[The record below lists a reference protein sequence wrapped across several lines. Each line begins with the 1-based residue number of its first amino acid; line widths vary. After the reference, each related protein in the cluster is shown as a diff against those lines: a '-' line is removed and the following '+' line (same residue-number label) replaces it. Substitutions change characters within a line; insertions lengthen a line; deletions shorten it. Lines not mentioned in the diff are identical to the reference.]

1 MGNERRAAV
10 LAEMLKLVTDQWIVV
25 HGERL
30 QIRTFLSKDYH
41 PEQYPWLA
49 DGTPD
54 APDHHG
60 NSAEFDIVSPLS
72 DTPTDYRY
80 RIDLVES

>member
-1 MGNERRAAV
+1 MTEWRAAV

-25 HGERL
+25 EGQRL

-54 APDHHG
+54 APDKLG
-60 NSAEFDIVSPLS
+60 DSAEFDIVSLLS
-72 DTPTDYRY
+72 NTPIDYRY
-80 RIDLVES
+80 RIKLTDS